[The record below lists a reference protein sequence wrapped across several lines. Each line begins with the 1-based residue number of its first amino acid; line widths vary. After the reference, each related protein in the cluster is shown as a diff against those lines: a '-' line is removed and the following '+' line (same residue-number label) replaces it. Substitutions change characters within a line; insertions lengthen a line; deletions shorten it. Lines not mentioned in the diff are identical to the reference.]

1 MLSDTIDRK
10 FEQVLDAS
18 DYEILTDDGW
28 KDIAFVGKTVK
39 YQIYEIKTTNHCLKC
54 ADDHIVFD
62 ENFQERF
69 VKDLNV
75 NDKIMTANGPEQIT
89 NMIVHDEYDN
99 MYDVQVLD
107 LNHRYYT
114 NGILSHNSTIY
125 CIYSL
130 WLATFFPEKKIMLL
144 ANKAATALELLG
156 RIITGYEYLPKW
168 LKAAATVVNK
178 GELSFANM
186 SSIRAFA
193 SSSDAARGFSMNVV
207 ICDEFAFL
215 QKNVAD
221 KLFTSMYPTISSS
234 KNGKFIIVST
244 PNGTDN
250 LYYDIWQQ
258 ANSKEV
264 GKNLEGWKAFSM
276 FWYQVPGHNQEW
288 KEKQIAAIGA
298 KRFAQEFNNEFITN
312 SSIRKLIPDEVL
324 ERFRIKLSEFKVR
337 GIMSKKQRIISQNE
351 DELYEFDMWHEFDSK
366 RTYLASGDIAEGVG
380 GDSSVLYVWDV
391 TDLSDIKM
399 CAKFSSNTVSVVQFA
414 YIARKILSLYCD
426 PWLFAERNG
435 VSSGMLDSLRITYG
449 YKNIAAENKKG
460 ESGIYSHVQVKGKA
474 CLWTRDMLTT
484 QGFGFTIYDKDLLDE
499 FAIFVKKDTKGM
511 HLVYQ
516 ALPGPNSHDDHV
528 MAFIWMCF
536 ALSNDMVEKYFT
548 VCQTFTTEME
558 QIYAKIL
565 LPNEDY
571 NSAQVKATMQ
581 DPLYKDF
588 IEFKDELV
596 KKLGDAL
603 EKEKAEDGNDYIFQQ
618 AQKESNDLYFGDGDD
633 GSSWSHTGMFQ
644 NSLYQGFNTPSSPRK
659 PRLPS
664 LNLHNV
670 QPSFYIG

>member
-1 MLSDTIDRK
+1 MATKKEEKHEMARQEEEELASIK
-10 FEQVLDAS
+10 KPGEVEQVTKEEFERRIREIAKCKRDIVYFAEHYYRVINLDKGLH
-18 DYEILTDDGW
+18 I
-28 KDIAFVGKTVK
+28 
-39 YQIYEIKTTNHCLKC
+39 IKL
-54 ADDHIVFD
+54 
-62 ENFQERF
+62 
-69 VKDLNV
+69 
-75 NDKIMTANGPEQIT
+75 
-89 NMIVHDEYDN
+89 
-99 MYDVQVLD
+99 YDVQKEFLRFLVE
-107 LNHRYYT
+107 NNKIICCSGRQQ
-114 NGILSHNSTIY
+114 GKSTIY

-193 SSSDAARGFSMNVV
+193 SSSDAARGFSCNTV
-207 ICDEFAFL
+207 ILDEFAFL
-215 QKNVAD
+215 NKNVAD
-221 KLFTSMYPTISSS
+221 KLFTSMYPVISSS

-250 LYYDIWQQ
+250 LYYEIWQQ

-264 GKNLEGWKAFSM
+264 GKNLEGWKPFTM
-276 FWYQVPGHNQEW
+276 WWWQVPGHNEAW
-288 KEKQIAAIGA
+288 KERQIAAIGA
-298 KRFAQEFNNEFITN
+298 KRFAQEFNNEFIAN

-337 GIMSKKQRIISQNE
+337 GIEPKKQRIISQNE
-351 DELYEFDMWHEFDSK
+351 DELYEFDMWHEFDPK

-380 GDSSVLYVWDV
+380 GDSSVLYIWDV
-391 TDLSDIKM
+391 TDLADIKM
-399 CAKFSSNTVSVVQFA
+399 CAKFASNTVSVVQFA
-414 YIARKILSLYCD
+414 YIARKILALYCD
-426 PWLFAERNG
+426 PWFFAERNG
-435 VSSGMLDSLRITYG
+435 VSSGMLNSLRITYG

-484 QGFGFTIYDKDLLDE
+484 PGFGFTIYDKDLLDE

-536 ALSNDMVEKYFT
+536 ALQNDMVEKYFT

-571 NSAQVKATMQ
+571 NSAQVKSAMQ

-596 KKLGDAL
+596 KKLGVAL
-603 EKEKAEDGNDYIFQQ
+603 EQEKAEDENDYMFKQM
-618 AQKESNDLYFGDGDD
+618 QKESNDCYFGEVDD
-633 GSSWSHTGMFQ
+633 GSSWQHVGMFQ
-644 NSLYQGFNTPSSPRK
+644 NPLQQSFNAPHQQRQGS
-659 PRLPS
+659 LPS
-664 LNLHNV
+664 LNPHNV

>member
-1 MLSDTIDRK
+1 MARQEEEELASIK
-10 FEQVLDAS
+10 KPGEVEQVTKEEFERRIREIAKCKRDIVYFAEHYYRVINLDKGLH
-18 DYEILTDDGW
+18 I
-28 KDIAFVGKTVK
+28 
-39 YQIYEIKTTNHCLKC
+39 IKL
-54 ADDHIVFD
+54 
-62 ENFQERF
+62 
-69 VKDLNV
+69 
-75 NDKIMTANGPEQIT
+75 
-89 NMIVHDEYDN
+89 
-99 MYDVQVLD
+99 YDVQKEFLRFLVE
-107 LNHRYYT
+107 NNKIICCSGRQQ
-114 NGILSHNSTIY
+114 GKSTIY

-156 RIITGYEYLPKW
+156 RIIIGYEYLPKW

-193 SSSDAARGFSMNVV
+193 SSSDAARGFSCNTV
-207 ICDEFAFL
+207 ILDEFAFL
-215 QKNVAD
+215 NKNVAD
-221 KLFTSMYPTISSS
+221 KLFTSMYPVISSS

-250 LYYDIWQQ
+250 LYYEIWQQ

-264 GKNLEGWKAFSM
+264 GKNLEGWKSFSM
-276 FWYQVPGHNQEW
+276 WWWQVPGHDEAW
-288 KEKQIAAIGA
+288 KERQIAAIGA
-298 KRFAQEFNNEFITN
+298 KRFAQEFNNEFIAN

-324 ERFRIKLSEFKVR
+324 ERFRIKLSEFKAR
-337 GIMSKKQRIISQNE
+337 GIEPKKQRIISQNE
-351 DELYEFDMWHEFDSK
+351 DELYEFDMWHEFDPK
-366 RTYLASGDIAEGVG
+366 HTYLASGDIAEGVG
-380 GDSSVLYVWDV
+380 GDSSILYIWDV
-391 TDLSDIKM
+391 TDLADIKM
-399 CAKFSSNTVSVVQFA
+399 CAKFASNTVSVVQFA
-414 YIARKILSLYCD
+414 YIARKILALYCD

-484 QGFGFTIYDKDLLDE
+484 PGFGFTIYDKDLLDE

-536 ALSNDMVEKYFT
+536 ALQNDMVEKYFT

-571 NSAQVKATMQ
+571 NSAQVKSAMQ

-596 KKLGDAL
+596 KKLGTAL
-603 EKEKAEDGNDYIFQQ
+603 EQEKAEDENDYMFKQM
-618 AQKESNDLYFGDGDD
+618 QKESNDCYFGEVDD
-633 GSSWSHTGMFQ
+633 GSSWQRVGIFQ
-644 NSLYQGFNTPSSPRK
+644 NPLQQSFNAPQQQRQSSLPT
-659 PRLPS
+659 
-664 LNLHNV
+664 LNPHNV

>member
-1 MLSDTIDRK
+1 MIDLPDRK
-10 FEQVLDAS
+10 FVDVVDS
-18 DYEILTDDGW
+18 DDYEVLTDQGW
-28 KDIAFVGKTVK
+28 EDIICVGKTIP
-39 YQIYEIKTTNHCLKC
+39 YTIYELKTETHSLKC
-54 ADDHIVFD
+54 ADTHIVFD
-62 ENFQERF
+62 SNMNEVF
-69 VKDLNV
+69 VKDLEV
-75 NDKIMTANGPEQIT
+75 GQLVATDIGFEEVTDL
-89 NMIVHDEYDN
+89 IVSDTEDS
-99 MYDVQVLD
+99 MYDICVD
-107 LNHRYYT
+107 SAEHRYFT

-193 SSSDAARGFSMNVV
+193 SSSDAARGFSCNTV
-207 ICDEFAFL
+207 ILDEFAFL
-215 QKNVAD
+215 NKNVAD
-221 KLFTSMYPTISSS
+221 KLFTSMYPVISSS

-264 GKNLEGWKAFSM
+264 GKNLEGWKPFTM
-276 FWYQVPGHNQEW
+276 WWWQVPGHDNEW
-288 KEKQIAAIGA
+288 KERQIAAIGA
-298 KRFAQEFNNEFITN
+298 KRFAQEFNNEFISN
-312 SSIRKLIPDEVL
+312 SAIRKLIPDEVL
-324 ERFRIKLSEFKVR
+324 ERFRIQLSEFKAR
-337 GIMSKKQRIISQNE
+337 GIVPKKQRIISQSE
-351 DELYEFDMWHEFDSK
+351 DELYEFDMWHEFDPK

-391 TDLSDIKM
+391 TDLADIKM

-414 YIARKILSLYCD
+414 FIARKILALYCD

-460 ESGIYSHVQVKGKA
+460 ESGIYSHVYVKGRA

-536 ALSNDMVEKYFT
+536 ALQNDMVEKYFT

-565 LPNEDY
+565 LPTEDY
-571 NSAQVKATMQ
+571 STEQAKLAMQ
-581 DPLYKDF
+581 DPLYRDF

-596 KKLGDAL
+596 KKLGHSL
-603 EKEKAEDGNDYIFQQ
+603 EKEKTEDENDIMFKPSQEQ
-618 AQKESNDLYFGDGDD
+618 SVDCYFGDDD
-633 GSSWSHTGMFQ
+633 SDTWGHSGMFQ
-644 NSLYQGFNTPSSPRK
+644 RPSFQSTSRPSQKQSLPT
-659 PRLPS
+659 
-664 LNLHNV
+664 LNPHNV
-670 QPSFYIG
+670 QPSFFIG

>member
-1 MLSDTIDRK
+1 MAIENKELATIK
-10 FEQVLDAS
+10 KPGEVEAVTKEEFERRIREIARCKRDIVYFAENYYRVINLDKGLHIIKL
-18 DYEILTDDGW
+18 Y
-28 KDIAFVGKTVK
+28 DIQKEFLRFLVDNNKVICCSGRQQGK
-39 YQIYEIKTTNHCLKC
+39 
-54 ADDHIVFD
+54 
-62 ENFQERF
+62 
-69 VKDLNV
+69 
-75 NDKIMTANGPEQIT
+75 
-89 NMIVHDEYDN
+89 
-99 MYDVQVLD
+99 
-107 LNHRYYT
+107 
-114 NGILSHNSTIY
+114 STIY

-215 QKNVAD
+215 QKNIAD

-250 LYYDIWQQ
+250 LYYDIWCQ

-276 FWYQVPGHNQEW
+276 FWFQVPGHDQAW

-298 KRFAQEFNNEFITN
+298 KRFAQEFNNEFIAN
-312 SSIRKLIPDEVL
+312 SSIRKLVPDEVL
-324 ERFRIKLSEFKVR
+324 ERYRIKLSEYKAR
-337 GIMSKKQRIISQNE
+337 GVVPKKQRIISQNE
-351 DELYEFDMWHEFDSK
+351 DELYEFDMWHEFDPK
-366 RTYLASGDIAEGVG
+366 HTYVASGDIAEGVG
-380 GDSSVLYVWDV
+380 GDSSILYIWDV
-391 TDLSDIKM
+391 TDLGDIKM
-399 CAKFSSNTVSVVQFA
+399 CAKFASNTVSVVQFA
-414 YIARKILSLYCD
+414 YIARKMLALYCD

-435 VSSGMLDSLRITYG
+435 VSSGMLDSLKITYG

-460 ESGIYSHVQVKGKA
+460 EAGIYSHVQVKGKT

-484 QGFGFTIYDKDLLDE
+484 PGFNFTIYDKDLIDE

-516 ALPGPNSHDDHV
+516 AMPGPNSHDDHV

-536 ALSNDMVEKYFT
+536 ALQNDIVEKYFT

-571 NSAQVKATMQ
+571 TTAQVKQVSQ
-581 DPLYKDF
+581 DPLYQEF
-588 IEFKDELV
+588 IEFKDEMV
-596 KKLGDAL
+596 KKLGAAL
-603 EKEKAEDGNDYIFQQ
+603 EQEKQEDENDWMFKSVQKQ
-618 AQKESNDLYFGDGDD
+618 ADDSFFGDVDD
-633 GSSWSHTGMFQ
+633 GDTWSHTGMFQ
-644 NSLYQGFNTPSSPRK
+644 SPLQQSYQQSPIQRA
-659 PRLPS
+659 PT
-664 LNLHNV
+664 LNPHNV

>member
-1 MLSDTIDRK
+1 MATKKEEKHKMARQEEEELASIK
-10 FEQVLDAS
+10 KPGEVEQVTKEEFERRIREIAKCKRDIVYFAEHYYRVINLDKGLHIIKL
-18 DYEILTDDGW
+18 Y
-28 KDIAFVGKTVK
+28 DIQKEFLRFLVENNKVICCSGRQQGK
-39 YQIYEIKTTNHCLKC
+39 
-54 ADDHIVFD
+54 
-62 ENFQERF
+62 
-69 VKDLNV
+69 
-75 NDKIMTANGPEQIT
+75 
-89 NMIVHDEYDN
+89 
-99 MYDVQVLD
+99 
-107 LNHRYYT
+107 
-114 NGILSHNSTIY
+114 STIY

-337 GIMSKKQRIISQNE
+337 GIEPKKQRIISQNE
-351 DELYEFDMWHEFDSK
+351 DELYEFDMWHEFDPK
-366 RTYLASGDIAEGVG
+366 HTYLASGDIAEGVG
-380 GDSSVLYVWDV
+380 GDSSVLYIWDV
-391 TDLSDIKM
+391 IDLADIKM
-399 CAKFSSNTVSVVQFA
+399 CAKFASNTVSVVQFA
-414 YIARKILSLYCD
+414 YIARKILALYCD

-484 QGFGFTIYDKDLLDE
+484 PGFGFTIYDKDLLDE

-536 ALSNDMVEKYFT
+536 ALQNDMVEKYFT

-571 NSAQVKATMQ
+571 NSAQVKSAMQ

-596 KKLGDAL
+596 KKLGAAL
-603 EKEKAEDGNDYIFQQ
+603 EQEKAEDENDYMFKQM
-618 AQKESNDLYFGDGDD
+618 QKESNDCYFGEVDD
-633 GSSWSHTGMFQ
+633 GSSWQHVGMFQ
-644 NSLYQGFNTPSSPRK
+644 NPLQQSFNAPQQQRQGSLPT
-659 PRLPS
+659 
-664 LNLHNV
+664 LNPHNV